1 MHHQNAMTMKRNSIL
16 FPFVLMVLTGT
27 VYQFS
32 ACVPARKL
40 EDSQRSNMRLQ
51 DSVNTYRNDLN
62 ELSARVK
69 TMDERIDGLE
79 KDNRTLKK
87 DTTEYGIRY
96 RNIDKMNQRLNELY
110 EKVIAQNKALLE
122 NTSSEKEKLMA
133 ELNEKE
139 KELNDKEMELTT
151 KENELKATEDRINAL
166 NESLQQREARVKELE
181 QAMNAKDSVVNAL
194 REKVNEALL
203 GFSDNDLTVEIRN
216 GKVYVSLAEKL
227 LFKSGSTLVD
237 PKGKEALAKLA
248 AVLKKNTDIDII
260 IEGHTDNVPLR
271 PSDRMKDNW
280 DLSVLRATSIVRI
293 LTGNGVEPA
302 RISASGRGE
311 FHPVDSNETSEGKAR
326 NRRTEIILSPK
337 LDELFNLLEDQES
350 LNH

>member
-1 MHHQNAMTMKRNSIL
+1 MKRHSLL
-16 FPFVLMVLTGT
+16 FPLVLIATLYCT
-27 VYQFS
+27 YQFS
-32 ACVPARKL
+32 SCVPARKL

-51 DSVNTYRNDLN
+51 DSVNTYRNNFN
-62 ELSARVK
+62 ELSAKVNAMNK
-69 TMDERIDGLE
+69 RIDGME
-79 KDNRTLKK
+79 RDNKALKK

-96 RNIDKMNQRLNELY
+96 RNIDRMNQRLNELY

-122 NTSSEKEKLMA
+122 NTSSEKQKLMA
-133 ELNEKE
+133 ELNAKE
-139 KELNDKEMELTT
+139 KELNDKEMELSA
-151 KENELKATEDRINAL
+151 KENELKDTENRINAL

-181 QAMNAKDSVVNAL
+181 KAMNAKDSVVNAL

-203 GFSDNDLTVEIRN
+203 GFSDNDLSVEIRN

-227 LFKSGSTLVD
+227 LFKSGSSMVD
-237 PKGKEALAKLA
+237 PKGKDALSKLA
-248 AVLKKNTDIDII
+248 GVLNKSKDIDII

-293 LTGNGVEPA
+293 LTGNGVDPA
-302 RISASGRGE
+302 RISASGRSE
-311 FHPVDSNETSEGKAR
+311 FHPVDTNETLEGRAK

-337 LDELFNLLEDQES
+337 LDELFNLLEDQGK
-350 LNH
+350 